1 VTAWNPQG
9 SSLEVRFR
17 TRRLEQCYL
26 EIRLANRE
34 FDAEVARRYIQRV
47 QIVKSTRS
55 VDELRRLPGL
65 RFHALSG
72 SREGQYAINLSGFY
86 RLIVT
91 LEGAELQIVRI
102 EEVSKHYGD

>member
-1 VTAWNPQG
+1 
-9 SSLEVRFR
+9 LEVRFR

-26 EIRLANRE
+26 GFRLANRE
-34 FDAEVARRYIQRV
+34 FGAEVARRYIQRIQV
-47 QIVKSTRS
+47 VKNTRS
-55 VDELRRLPGL
+55 VDELRRLPAL

-72 SREGQYAINLSGFY
+72 ACEGQYAIKLTGFY

-91 LEGAELQIVRI
+91 LEGAELQIVRV

>member
-1 VTAWNPQG
+1 M
-9 SSLEVRFR
+9 EVRFR
-17 TRRLEQCYL
+17 TRHLEQCYL
-26 EIRLANRE
+26 ESKVAVRE
-34 FDAEVARRYIQRV
+34 FGAEVARRYIHRI
-47 QIVKSTRS
+47 QIVKNTRS
-55 VDELRRLPGL
+55 LDELRPLPGL

-72 SREGQYAINLSGFY
+72 NWEGQYAINLNGFY

>member
-1 VTAWNPQG
+1 VA
-9 SSLEVRFR
+9 
-17 TRRLEQCYL
+17 
-26 EIRLANRE
+26 IRE
-34 FDAEVARRYIQRV
+34 FGAEVARRYVQRI
-47 QIVKSTRS
+47 QIVKNTRS

-72 SREGQYAINLSGFY
+72 NRDSQYAINLTGFY

-91 LEGAELQIVRI
+91 LEGTKLQIVRI

>member
-1 VTAWNPQG
+1 M
-9 SSLEVRFR
+9 EVRFR

-26 EIRLANRE
+26 EFRLASRE
-34 FDAEVARRYIQRV
+34 FGAEVARRYIQRI
-47 QIVKSTRS
+47 QIVKNTRS

-72 SREGQYAINLSGFY
+72 SREAQYAINLNSYY

-91 LEGAELQIVRI
+91 LEGAELQIVRV